1 MYNLINILYA
11 VEYIL
16 SSLYDS
22 YMAIDIENLAQNFA
36 KKLRIERAKR
46 RLSQEKLAELSELHR
61 TTISAI
67 EREKFYPT
75 IDNVAKIANAL
86 DMSMAELF
94 DFNF

>member
-1 MYNLINILYA
+1 MR
-11 VEYIL
+11 V
-16 SSLYDS
+16 
-22 YMAIDIENLAQNFA
+22 DIEHLAENLA

-46 RLSQEKLAELSELHR
+46 RLSQERLAELAELHR

-86 DMSMAELF
+86 DISIEELF
-94 DFNF
+94 NFEF